1 LANCAE
7 KKFRDPGQA
16 VQLAQR
22 AVELAPQEGGYRN
35 TLGAAAYRAGQWRA
49 AIDALNESMKRREGG
64 DSTDWFFLAMARWQL
79 GEKEQAVK
87 WFDKAVAWMDKND
100 PKGDDLLRFRA
111 EAAEV
116 LGIKEPSKPELPA
129 PPKEIKEE

>member
-1 LANCAE
+1 MPPGEPPGSSGHLHANLAADFVIRE
-7 KKFRDPGQA
+7 RPI
-16 VQLAQR
+16 
-22 AVELAPQEGGYRN
+22 GG
-35 TLGAAAYRAGQWRA
+35 
-49 AIDALNESMKRREGG
+49 
-64 DSTDWFFLAMARWQL
+64 
-79 GEKEQAVK
+79 
-87 WFDKAVAWMDKND
+87 DKAVAWMDKND